1 MTDPAVVADLAPTG
15 VLRASINLGNPVL
28 AQGTSD
34 KPTGVTV
41 DLAREIAARL
51 GVPVSFACFDAA
63 RKSLAALTAG
73 AADVAFLAIEPAR
86 EAEVSFTAP
95 YVIIEGVYAVPDR
108 SPITTASEVD
118 RPGVR
123 VGVNEGSAYDLFLS
137 RTLTHAQVVR
147 GADGFDVFREQGLEA
162 GGGNPAAAI
171 SARRQPAGAT
181 AGRAAL
187 HADPPGGRHHEEP
200 DGRGHRV
207 PEGVRRDGEGQRVRR
222 GRTGPL
228 GSGRDGRPAI
238 VSVPAVRTRRRAGQW
253 AGVVVADLV
262 DALGELPAVRGALV
276 AVVVDGVVQV

>member
-1 MTDPAVVADLAPTG
+1 MFILALASAAPGSTRGPGSAGLMVSVYWLSDLASVLPSSPKEHLVTDPAVVADLAPTG

-34 KPTGVTV
+34 EPTGVTV

-63 RKSLAALTAG
+63 RKSLAALIAG

-95 YVIIEGVYAVPDR
+95 YVIIEGVYAVPDG
-108 SPITTASEVD
+108 SPITTAAEVD

-147 GADGFDVFREQGLEA
+147 GANGFDVFRERGLEA
-162 GGGNPAAAI
+162 VAGIRQPLSRHVASQPGLRLVEPRFMQIRQAVATTKNRTDAAI
-171 SARRQPAGAT
+171 AFLREFVETMKANGF
-181 AGRAAL
+181 
-187 HADPPGGRHHEEP
+187 
-200 DGRGHRV
+200 
-207 PEGVRRDGEGQRVRR
+207 
-222 GRTGPL
+222 
-228 GSGRDGRPAI
+228 
-238 VSVPAVRTRRRAGQW
+238 
-253 AGVVVADLV
+253 VADALARSGQ
-262 DALGELPAVRGALV
+262 DATV
-276 AVVVDGVVQV
+276 APPS

>member
-34 KPTGVTV
+34 EPTGVTV

-63 RKSLAALTAG
+63 RKSLAALIAG

-95 YVIIEGVYAVPDR
+95 YVIIEGVYAVPDG
-108 SPITTASEVD
+108 SPITTAAEVD

-137 RTLTHAQVVR
+137 RTLAHAQVVR
-147 GADGFDVFREQGLEA
+147 GADGFDVSSQTL
-162 GGGNPAAAI
+162 
-171 SARRQPAGAT
+171 
-181 AGRAAL
+181 
-187 HADPPGGRHHEEP
+187 
-200 DGRGHRV
+200 
-207 PEGVRRDGEGQRVRR
+207 
-222 GRTGPL
+222 
-228 GSGRDGRPAI
+228 
-238 VSVPAVRTRRRAGQW
+238 RRRLRDRE
-253 AGVVVADLV
+253 VA
-262 DALGELPAVRGALV
+262 
-276 AVVVDGVVQV
+276 

>member
-34 KPTGVTV
+34 EPAGVMV

-63 RKSLAALTAG
+63 RMSLKALTTG
-73 AADVAFLAIEPAR
+73 AVDVAFLAIEPAR

-95 YVIIEGVYAVPDR
+95 YVIIEGVYAVPDG

-123 VGVNEGSAYDLFLS
+123 VGANEGSAYDLFLS

-147 GADGFDVFREQGLEA
+147 GANGIDVFREQGLEA
-162 GGGNPAAAI
+162 VAGIRQPLARHVASHPGLRLVEPRFMEIRQAVATTKHRTDAAI
-171 SARRQPAGAT
+171 AFLREFVET
-181 AGRAAL
+181 AKA
-187 HADPPGGRHHEEP
+187 
-200 DGRGHRV
+200 
-207 PEGVRRDGEGQRVRR
+207 
-222 GRTGPL
+222 
-228 GSGRDGRPAI
+228 SGF
-238 VSVPAVRTRRRAGQW
+238 
-253 AGVVVADLV
+253 VADALARSGQ
-262 DALGELPAVRGALV
+262 DATV
-276 AVVVDGVVQV
+276 APPS